1 MPLPI
6 EMAGP
11 PGSGDR
17 RKVDRARYYW
27 QSVDWEGLMKAYPPP
42 GLYETTNGRMS
53 ADEMRQLQSARFI
66 ERVGDAWKLPFYR
79 DRWTDAG
86 LEPGDIRSLDD
97 IEKIPPFTSD
107 DLKLAIDR
115 APPFGDHQPGSPEF
129 LANTHVRILTSGG
142 TTGLPRV
149 TLFDAWAL
157 EVQGIQSARAFWAQG
172 LRPSDILQIT
182 YTNSLANA
190 AWCTLSGAFN
200 WIGAT
205 PMTTGS
211 GIVTSSERQLEYA
224 KAWGT
229 TAWFT
234 RAEYLA
240 RLAEV
245 ARNIGFDLHQLKTRL
260 IISHIGPDA
269 DGTRRKRLEEAW
281 NAPVYDNY
289 GTHEIG
295 AVAFE
300 CREKSGMHISEDT
313 VYIEIADIASG
324 AILPHGQTGN
334 LIATSLYRSVP
345 PIIRFNMRDL
355 LATQPR
361 ETCGCGLCTMKLS
374 NFRGRSD
381 EMVKLR
387 GTNVY
392 PLACMEA
399 VSRDPRANGE
409 FICVVSNEGEGL
421 SLREKFV
428 VRVERNSPSV
438 DPVAL
443 QADMETALH
452 RDLGVRVDVEIADPG
467 ELSVHTGLGVQNKTK
482 RLLDL
487 RK

>member
-1 MPLPI
+1 MDATVTLEKPH
-6 EMAGP
+6 
-11 PGSGDR
+11 
-17 RKVDRARYYW
+17 YYW
-27 QSVDWEGLMKAYPPP
+27 QSLDWAALTKAYPPP
-42 GLYETTNGRMS
+42 GLFETTTGRLS
-53 ADEMRQLQSARFI
+53 ADEMRALQNTRFL
-66 ERVGDAWKLPFYR
+66 ERVADAWKLPFYR
-79 DRWTDAG
+79 GRWRAVG
-86 LEPGDIRSLDD
+86 LEPGDIRSIDD
-97 IEKIPPFTSD
+97 IEKIPAFTSD
-107 DLKLAIDR
+107 DLKTAIES
-115 APPFGDHQPGSPEF
+115 APPFGSHQPGSPEY
-129 LANTHVRILTSGG
+129 LSEAHVRILTSGG

-149 TLFDAWAL
+149 TLFDAHAL

-172 LRPSDILQIT
+172 LRPSDIIQIT

-190 AWCTLSGAFN
+190 AWCTLQGAFH
-200 WIGAT
+200 WIGAI

-211 GIVTSSERQLEYA
+211 GNVTSSERQLQYA

-240 RLAEV
+240 RLTEV
-245 ARNIGFDLHQLKTRL
+245 ARDTGFDLHQLKTRQ
-260 IISHIGPDA
+260 IHSHIGPDA

-295 AVAFE
+295 EIAFE
-300 CREKSGMHISEDT
+300 CREKAGMHISEDT
-313 VYIEIADIASG
+313 VYIEITDIASG
-324 AILPHGQTGN
+324 KALPLGETGN

-355 LATQPR
+355 LAVYPR
-361 ETCGCGLCTMKLS
+361 EECGCGLCTHKLS

-409 FICVVSNEGEGL
+409 YICVVSNEGEGL

-428 VRVERNSPSV
+428 VRVERKSTDV
-438 DPVAL
+438 DAEVFR
-443 QADMETALH
+443 ADMEAALH

-467 ELSVHTGLGVQNKTK
+467 TLAIHTGLGAQNKTK

>member
-1 MPLPI
+1 MEVQRP
-6 EMAGP
+6 
-11 PGSGDR
+11 
-17 RKVDRARYYW
+17 RYYW
-27 QSVDWEGLMKAYPPP
+27 QSLDWEALTKAYPPP
-42 GLYETTNGRMS
+42 GLFETTTGRMS
-53 ADEMRQLQSARFI
+53 ADEMRALQNERFL
-66 ERVGDAWKLPFYR
+66 ERLADAWKLPFYR
-79 DRWTDAG
+79 DRWAAAG
-86 LEPGDIRSLDD
+86 LEPGDIGSLDD

-107 DLKLAIDR
+107 DLKDAIDR
-115 APPFGDHQPGSPEF
+115 APPFGDHQPSSPEF
-129 LANTHVRILTSGG
+129 FADTHVRILTSGG

-149 TLFDAWAL
+149 TLFDAMAL
-157 EVQGIQSARAFWAQG
+157 EVQAIQSARSFWVQG
-172 LRPSDILQIT
+172 LRPSDVLQIT

-190 AWCTLSGAFN
+190 GWCTFNGAFH
-200 WIGAT
+200 WVGAT
-205 PMTTGS
+205 PMTSGS
-211 GIVTSSERQLEYA
+211 GVVTSSERQLAYA

-245 ARNIGFDLHQLKTRL
+245 ANDTGFDLHQLKTRQ
-260 IISHIGPDA
+260 IHSHIGPDA
-269 DGTRRKRLEEAW
+269 DGSRRRALEEAW

-295 AVAFE
+295 EISFE
-300 CREKSGMHISEDT
+300 CREKSGMHLSEDT
-313 VYIEIADIASG
+313 VFIEIADIATG
-324 AILPHGQTGN
+324 DILPFGQTGN

-355 LATQPR
+355 LSLHPR
-361 ETCGCGLCTMKLS
+361 EECGCGLCTQKLS

-399 VSRDPRANGE
+399 IARDPRTNGE
-409 FICVVSNEGEGL
+409 YICVVSNVGKGL
-421 SLREKFV
+421 SKREQFV
-428 VRVERNSPSV
+428 VRVERRSPGV
-438 DPVAL
+438 EAEAIRTDLEA
-443 QADMETALH
+443 ALH

-467 ELSVHTGLGVQNKTK
+467 TLAALTGLGTQNKAK

>member
-1 MPLPI
+1 MGLI
-6 EMAGP
+6 
-11 PGSGDR
+11 
-17 RKVDRARYYW
+17 VDRARYYW
-27 QSVDWEGLMKAYPPP
+27 QAVDWEALMKAFPPP
-42 GLYETTNGRMS
+42 GIFETTVGRLS
-53 ADEMRQLQSARFI
+53 DDAMRALQNRYFL
-66 ERVGDAWKLPFYR
+66 ERVADAWKLPFYR
-79 DRWTDAG
+79 DRWSAAG

-97 IEKIPPFTSD
+97 ITSIPSFTSD
-107 DLKLAIDR
+107 DLKSAIER
-115 APPFGDHQPGSPEF
+115 SPPFGDHQPGSPEF
-129 LANTHVRILTSGG
+129 LEENHIRILTSGG

-149 TLFDAWAL
+149 TLFDAYAL

-190 AWCTLSGAFN
+190 AWCTLSGAFH
-200 WIGAT
+200 WVGAT

-211 GIVTSSERQLEYA
+211 GVVTSSERQLEYA

-245 ARNIGFDLHQLKTRL
+245 ARETGFDLHQLKTRHVH
-260 IISHIGPDA
+260 SHIGPDA
-269 DGTRRKRLEEAW
+269 DGLRRRRLEEAW
-281 NAPVYDNY
+281 NAPVFDNY

-295 AVAFE
+295 AIAFE
-300 CREKSGMHISEDT
+300 CREKDGMHLSEDT
-313 VYIEIADIASG
+313 VFIEIADVATG
-324 AILPHGQTGN
+324 AILPDGETGN

-355 LATQPR
+355 LALRGR
-361 ETCGCGLCTMKLS
+361 ETCGCGLCTRKLS

-399 VSRDPRANGE
+399 VSRDERTNGE
-409 FICVVSNEGEGL
+409 YICVVSHAGEGL
-421 SLREKFV
+421 GIHEKFV
-428 VRVERNSPSV
+428 VRVERRSTDV
-438 DPVAL
+438 DAKAL
-443 QADMETALH
+443 RASLDAALH
-452 RDLGVRVDVEIADPG
+452 RDLGVRVEVEIVDPG
-467 ELSVHTGLGVQNKTK
+467 TLAVHTGLGTQNKTK

>member
-1 MPLPI
+1 MENP
-6 EMAGP
+6 
-11 PGSGDR
+11 
-17 RKVDRARYYW
+17 RYYW
-27 QSVDWEGLMKAYPPP
+27 QSVDWDALVQDYPPP
-42 GLYETTNGRMS
+42 GLYEATRGRMS
-53 ADEMRQLQSARFI
+53 ESEVRALQSKRFMAR
-66 ERVGDAWKLPFYR
+66 VADAWSMPFYR
-79 DRWTDAG
+79 DLWSAAG
-86 LEPGDIRSLDD
+86 VAPGDIRSLDD
-97 IEKIPPFTSD
+97 IEKLPSFTSD
-107 DLKLAIDR
+107 DLKAAIDR

-129 LANTHVRILTSGG
+129 MAQNHLRILTSGG

-149 TLFDAWAL
+149 TLFDALSL
-157 EVQGIQSARAFWAQG
+157 EVQGIQSARGFWAQG
-172 LRPSDILQIT
+172 LRPSDTIQIT

-190 AWCTLSGAFN
+190 AWCTLNGAFH

-205 PMTTGS
+205 PMTTGA

-245 ARNIGFDLHQLKTRL
+245 ARDTGFDLHQLKTRQ
-260 IISHIGPDA
+260 IHSHIGPDA
-269 DGTRRKRLEEAW
+269 DGLRRKRLEEAW

-300 CREKSGMHISEDT
+300 CREKDGLHVSEDT
-313 VYIEIADIASG
+313 VYIEITDISSG
-324 AILPHGQTGN
+324 AVLPYGKVGN
-334 LIATSLYRSVP
+334 LVATSLYRSVP

-355 LATQPR
+355 LSLRGR
-361 ETCGCGLCTMKLS
+361 ERCGCGLCTRKLS

-392 PLACMEA
+392 PLACVDA
-399 VSRDPRANGE
+399 IARDPRTNGE
-409 FICVVSNEGEGL
+409 FLCVVSHDGEGL
-421 SLREKFV
+421 SRREKFV
-428 VRVERNSPSV
+428 VKIERASIAS
-438 DPVAL
+438 DAEAIRL
-443 QADMETALH
+443 DLEAALH

-467 ELSVHTGLGVQNKTK
+467 TLAVHTGLGTQNKTK

>member
-1 MPLPI
+1 
-6 EMAGP
+6 
-11 PGSGDR
+11 
-17 RKVDRARYYW
+17 
-27 QSVDWEGLMKAYPPP
+27 MKAYPPP
-42 GLYETTNGRMS
+42 TLFEKSHGRMS
-53 ADEMRQLQSARFI
+53 AAEMRALQSARFLD
-66 ERVGDAWKLPFYR
+66 RMADAWKLPFYR
-79 DRWTDAG
+79 DRWMAVG
-86 LEPGDIRSLDD
+86 LEAGDIRSIDD

-107 DLKLAIDR
+107 DLKAAIER
-115 APPFGDHQPGSPEF
+115 QPPFGDHQPGSPEF
-129 LANTHVRILTSGG
+129 FSENHLRILTSGG

-172 LRPSDILQIT
+172 LRPSDIIQIT

-190 AWCTLSGAFN
+190 AWCTLSGAFH

-211 GIVTSSERQLEYA
+211 GVVTSSERQLEYA

-245 ARNIGFDLHQLKTRL
+245 ARDTGFDLHQLKTRHVH
-260 IISHIGPDA
+260 SHIGPDA
-269 DGTRRKRLEEAW
+269 DGLRRKRLEEAW

-295 AVAFE
+295 AIAFE
-300 CREKSGMHISEDT
+300 CREKSGMHLSEDT
-313 VYIEIADIASG
+313 VYIEIADVGTG
-324 AILPHGQTGN
+324 AILPYGKTGN

-355 LATQPR
+355 LALHAR
-361 ETCGCGLCTMKLS
+361 ETCSCGLCTHKLS

-409 FICVVSNEGEGL
+409 YICVVSNEGEGL
-421 SLREKFV
+421 STREKFV
-428 VRVERNSPSV
+428 VRVERNAGSV
-438 DPVAL
+438 D
-443 QADMETALH
+443 ADAFRKDLEAALH
-452 RDLGVRVDVEIADPG
+452 RDLGVRVDVEVADPG
-467 ELSVHTGLGVQNKTK
+467 TLAVHTGLGTQNKTK

>member
-1 MPLPI
+1 M
-6 EMAGP
+6 EQ
-11 PGSGDR
+11 
-17 RKVDRARYYW
+17 ARYYW
-27 QSVDWEGLMKAYPPP
+27 QAIDWETLTKAYPPP
-42 GLYETTNGRMS
+42 SLFEKTHGRMS
-53 ADEMRQLQSARFI
+53 AEEMRALQSARFLD
-66 ERVGDAWKLPFYR
+66 RLADAWKLPFYR
-79 DRWTDAG
+79 DRWRAVG
-86 LEPGDIRSLDD
+86 LEPGDLRSIDD

-107 DLKLAIDR
+107 DLKTAIERD
-115 APPFGDHQPGSPEF
+115 PPFGDHQPGSPEF
-129 LANTHVRILTSGG
+129 FTDNHLRILTSGG

-149 TLFDAWAL
+149 TLFDALAL
-157 EVQGIQSARAFWAQG
+157 EIQGIQSARAFWAQG

-190 AWCTLSGAFN
+190 AWCTLSGAFH
-200 WIGAT
+200 WVGAT

-211 GIVTSSERQLEYA
+211 GVVTSSERQLEYA

-245 ARNIGFDLHQLKTRL
+245 ARDTGFDLHQLKTRHVH
-260 IISHIGPDA
+260 SHIGPDA
-269 DGTRRKRLEEAW
+269 DGLRRKRLEEAW

-295 AVAFE
+295 AIAFE
-300 CREKSGMHISEDT
+300 CREKSGMHLSEDT
-313 VYIEIADIASG
+313 VYIEIADVGTG
-324 AILPHGQTGN
+324 AILPYGKTGN

-355 LATQPR
+355 LALHAR
-361 ETCGCGLCTMKLS
+361 ETCSCGLCTHKLS

-409 FICVVSNEGEGL
+409 YICVVSNEGEGL
-421 SLREKFV
+421 STREKFV
-428 VRVERNSPSV
+428 VRVERNSGSV
-438 DPVAL
+438 DAD
-443 QADMETALH
+443 AFRKDMEAALH
-452 RDLGVRVDVEIADPG
+452 RDLGVRVDVEVADPG
-467 ELSVHTGLGVQNKTK
+467 TLAIHTGLGTQNKTK